1 MSTDPNQYFLETLPL
16 LFTRGVEALSADAD
30 AQARLADIRA
40 ARGAVQIVL
49 EGEGGAEI
57 FLAVEN
63 GTMRGVS
70 ARPDL
75 PLRFCV
81 AVSREAAS
89 GALGMLEESGNLG
102 HEQAPLRAAGLA
114 SGKMDKLIAKEKLS
128 FHVIVKN
135 VPDLDSV
142 TVRVGVGVE
151 SLPEKPGFTVTVDY
165 DDLEEV
171 RTGALT
177 PQQLFMKK
185 LKIVGDASRAMT
197 LAMTMMQQQQK
208 R

>member
-1 MSTDPNQYFLETLPL
+1 MHLLRVLRLP
-16 LFTRGVEALSADAD
+16 
-30 AQARLADIRA
+30 
-40 ARGAVQIVL
+40 L
-49 EGEGGAEI
+49 EGEGGAEL

-75 PLRFCV
+75 PLPFCI

-114 SGKMDKLIAKEKLS
+114 SGKMDKLIEKEKLA

-142 TVRVGVGVE
+142 TVRIGVGVDGP
-151 SLPEKPGFTVTVDY
+151 PEKPGFTVTVDY

-171 RTGALT
+171 RAGELT

-197 LAMTMMQQQQK
+197 LAMTMIQQQK